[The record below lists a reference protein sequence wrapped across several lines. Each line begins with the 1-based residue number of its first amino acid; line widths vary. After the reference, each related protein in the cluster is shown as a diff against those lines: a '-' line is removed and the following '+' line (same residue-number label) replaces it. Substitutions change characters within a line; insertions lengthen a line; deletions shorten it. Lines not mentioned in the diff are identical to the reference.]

1 MKDGKKARGWLHL
14 ALAVLLTL
22 GLAAPVGLLLEM
34 SLPSP
39 ASANSELHPG
49 GRLFFPAYDVR
60 GARHTFI
67 IITRLSMF
75 EQNQDA
81 DGFVDN
87 FYSKNNNCRPGHFTA
102 FPTTGP
108 STQVDAVHL
117 EFYGKSCQ
125 ADDEII
131 LMSCADIDLLDLTQG
146 NLPQHMAFLDQQG
159 AVDVHFVI
167 NQSSSF
173 KNRVLENSLLGYGV
187 IVDPT
192 EGWVAAYPAAAAKAT
207 YCQFCQAADGGTA
220 VGYEP
225 FPLEVFIPFA
235 LADDSQGGLIN
246 ELYLWAPTFF
256 PGMIM
261 DGTSF
266 GIDWRWFDGRERR
279 FQGSLQ
285 SHSFIL
291 PLKQLDND
299 FQQSTFTCGLASSG
313 QAENDGAPRDIT
325 VVNSHITG
333 SPAEPGC
340 NGQGTSFSDATH
352 ISDNL
357 QTALNGFTSTSIGW
371 WDIAKVADTY
381 GNFDNVQIRA
391 IRGMV
396 GVVIARTDVAAANKL
411 GNGDAIRLWHK
422 DPCET
427 APLLTIGPPH
437 LRDRAFQG
445 ATSWLVG
452 FNIFSVPNQEL
463 MCDGIAPT
471 GAIAGA
477 FSDATGDVF
486 GAEFIPIPFD
496 P

>member
-1 MKDGKKARGWLHL
+1 
-14 ALAVLLTL
+14 
-22 GLAAPVGLLLEM
+22 
-34 SLPSP
+34 
-39 ASANSELHPG
+39 LHPG

-75 EQNQDA
+75 EDNQNEE
-81 DGFVDN
+81 GLVDSI
-87 FYSKNNNCRPGHFTA
+87 YSKNNNCRPGHTTA
-102 FPTTGP
+102 FPTIGP
-108 STQVDAVHL
+108 STLVDSVHL

-125 ADDEII
+125 ADDEIL

-159 AVDVHFVI
+159 AVDVHFVL
-167 NQSSSF
+167 NQSSNF

-192 EGWVAAYPAAAAKAT
+192 EGWAAAYPAAAAKAT

-261 DGTSF
+261 EGSAF

-285 SHSFIL
+285 THSFIL

-299 FQQSTFTCGLASSG
+299 FQHSTFTCGLASLG
-313 QAENDGAPRDIT
+313 QAENDGAP
-325 VVNSHITG
+325 VNISGGHAG
-333 SPAEPGC
+333 GPPAC
-340 NGQGTSFSDATH
+340 SGTPSAADGTH
-352 ISDNL
+352 QSDNL
-357 QTALNGFTSTSIGW
+357 QTGLNGFTSTALGW
-371 WDIAKVADTY
+371 WDIKKVADTY
-381 GNFDNVQIRA
+381 GNFDNEQIKA
-391 IRGMV
+391 VRGMV
-396 GVVIARTDVAAANKL
+396 GVVIARTGTSLL

-437 LRDRAFQG
+437 LRDRGFRG

-452 FNIFSVPNQEL
+452 FNIFTTPNQEL
-463 MCDGIAPT
+463 MCDGLPPT
-471 GAIAGA
+471 GSTADAFAAAAG
-477 FSDATGDVF
+477 TTF
-486 GAEFIPIPFD
+486 GNELIPLAFD

>member
-49 GRLFFPAYDVR
+49 GRLFYPAYDVR
-60 GARHTFI
+60 GNRLTFI

-75 EQNQDA
+75 EDNQNEE
-81 DGFVDN
+81 GFVD
-87 FYSKNNNCRPGHFTA
+87 FTYSKNNNCRPGHTTA

-117 EFYGKSCQ
+117 EFYGKSCN
-125 ADDEII
+125 ADDEIL
-131 LMSCADIDLLDLTQG
+131 LMSCADIDLIFLSSG
-146 NLPQHMAFLDQQG
+146 NIGQHMLFGDVQG
-159 AVDVHFVI
+159 SVDVHFVL
-167 NQSSSF
+167 NGTTDF
-173 KNRVLENSLLGYGV
+173 RNRVLENSLMGYGV

-192 EGWVAAYPAAAAKAT
+192 EGWAAAYPAAAAKAT

-225 FPLEVFIPFA
+225 FPQEVFIPFA

-256 PGMIM
+256 PGQIM
-261 DGTSF
+261 FGSAF

-279 FQGSLQ
+279 FQNSTS
-285 SHSFIL
+285 SHSFVL
-291 PLKQLDND
+291 PLKQLDAD
-299 FQQSTFTCGLASSG
+299 FQQSTFTCGLAGSG
-313 QAENDGAPRDIT
+313 QAENDGAPRDPA
-325 VVNSHITG
+325 VSSHVSG

-340 NGQGTSFSDATH
+340 NGQGTSFVDATH
-352 ISDNL
+352 ISDNF
-357 QTALNGFTSTSIGW
+357 QTGANRFTSTSIGW
-371 WDIAKVADTY
+371 WDIAKVGDTI
-381 GNFDNVQIRA
+381 GNFDNAQIKA
-391 IRGMV
+391 NRGMV
-396 GVVIARTDVAAANKL
+396 GVVIASTDVAAANKL

-445 ATSWLVG
+445 ASSWLVG
-452 FNIFSVPNQEL
+452 FNLFDRVNQAV
-463 MCDGIAPT
+463 MCDGNPPT
-471 GAIAGA
+471 GGTATTFGGA
-477 FSDATGDVF
+477 VGTPF
-486 GAEFIPIPFD
+486 GTEFIPIPFD